1 MKVFYS
7 EKHFEDCQR
16 LYYGLKGLADEK
28 LKITSSKGLCFV
40 CEERIAKFPTQ
51 QSIKD
56 FNIVPKYPCMCA
68 TCFIKFFVDDLET
81 IEKFGSVEMNFSLSE
96 KQKER
101 NKQIAKK
108 LLETIRKNSERFAE
122 RYELGILNMIK
133 RGGEE
138 LKFFEDN

>member
-40 CEERIAKFPTQ
+40 CEKRVANFPTK
-51 QSIKD
+51 QSIKE
-56 FNIVPKYPCMCA
+56 FNIVPTYPCMCA
-68 TCFIKFFVDDLET
+68 NCFIKFFVDDLENV
-81 IEKFGSVEMNFSLSE
+81 EKFGSVEMDFSLSE
-96 KQKER
+96 EQKEK
-101 NKQIAKK
+101 NKRMGKK
-108 LLETIRKNSERFAE
+108 LLEKIRENPESFAE